1 MDFVR
6 LVDEDQISEFALL
19 YPTKLRKKKRITKIF
34 PREHLLRARD
44 WLPLR
49 WLIVSLKMGYR
60 IVKYIVM
67 TLALVV
73 SGALCAQTPAERVA
87 TVRAQCEGANAERIS
102 ARTTTEIGV
111 PSEQR
116 EFACR
121 YLQRRFGFVLENV
134 DTSAVT
140 SERYIPVLL
149 LETESEIFLRHSPAL
164 AYEQISGAHIAG
176 IKEDYSVSQIADQL
190 PLAVDLFSD
199 RILVLGRELIG
210 PLDTAQYRYEFVGQG
225 ATTRIAFV
233 PREGEG
239 FVGEMEID
247 ATGALRNLSAQY
259 QIVSFAVGKRTIT
272 ILGRCEVAYGE
283 PQVIAEIP
291 ANIERLAR
299 RRRVR
304 NYTLEG
310 DAAKWRASNPLNERE
325 QATVEMID
333 SVTRTPLVRDI
344 YSIAIAIASR
354 YYERGPISW
363 GPYDRIMSFNRMED
377 VRFAYGLRTTDL
389 FSHRLRLTGYA
400 AYGVK
405 DAALKGGGAVEVALN
420 NSLQRKFT
428 VSYRHD
434 LVQLGA
440 GVNPFVEPLV
450 ARTSLV
456 RSGKARASMTDEL
469 SVRYNHEW
477 IEGAETGLDFSFREI
492 DANGYVPMVA
502 PDGERFERLNVA
514 SFGLSARL
522 SHREMKARRYF
533 DYFTLGSRY
542 PILALNATVGV
553 KGLMGSEYNFGRV
566 EANLLYRLPMGRAG
580 ESQLILSSGRVFGK
594 VPYPLLKIHAGNGS
608 YYYDRQA
615 FSCMNYLEF
624 VSDVWAEW
632 FYEHHFKGLI
642 LGHIPLVK
650 HLKLHEVFVFKGA
663 WGALSER
670 NNGSLATARAAML
683 FPEGMGSVR
692 KPYLEMG
699 VGIENIFKVLR
710 VDAIWRLTHRESA
723 IENYPIDRFRIN
735 ISLQLRF

>member
-325 QATVEMID
+325 TGNC
-333 SVTRTPLVRDI
+333 RDDRLGYPNAI
-344 YSIAIAIASR
+344 GARYLLDCNCDCIAL
-354 YYERGPISW
+354 
-363 GPYDRIMSFNRMED
+363 
-377 VRFAYGLRTTDL
+377 LRAWSD
-389 FSHRLRLTGYA
+389 
-400 AYGVK
+400 
-405 DAALKGGGAVEVALN
+405 
-420 NSLQRKFT
+420 
-428 VSYRHD
+428 
-434 LVQLGA
+434 QLGA
-440 GVNPFVEPLV
+440 IRSNNVVQPNGGCPLCIRTTYDGPFQSSSAIDRLCG
-450 ARTSLV
+450 L
-456 RSGKARASMTDEL
+456 RSQRC
-469 SVRYNHEW
+469 R
-477 IEGAETGLDFSFREI
+477 IEGWWCS
-492 DANGYVPMVA
+492 
-502 PDGERFERLNVA
+502 
-514 SFGLSARL
+514 
-522 SHREMKARRYF
+522 
-533 DYFTLGSRY
+533 
-542 PILALNATVGV
+542 
-553 KGLMGSEYNFGRV
+553 
-566 EANLLYRLPMGRAG
+566 
-580 ESQLILSSGRVFGK
+580 
-594 VPYPLLKIHAGNGS
+594 
-608 YYYDRQA
+608 
-615 FSCMNYLEF
+615 
-624 VSDVWAEW
+624 
-632 FYEHHFKGLI
+632 
-642 LGHIPLVK
+642 
-650 HLKLHEVFVFKGA
+650 
-663 WGALSER
+663 
-670 NNGSLATARAAML
+670 
-683 FPEGMGSVR
+683 
-692 KPYLEMG
+692 
-699 VGIENIFKVLR
+699 
-710 VDAIWRLTHRESA
+710 
-723 IENYPIDRFRIN
+723 
-735 ISLQLRF
+735 